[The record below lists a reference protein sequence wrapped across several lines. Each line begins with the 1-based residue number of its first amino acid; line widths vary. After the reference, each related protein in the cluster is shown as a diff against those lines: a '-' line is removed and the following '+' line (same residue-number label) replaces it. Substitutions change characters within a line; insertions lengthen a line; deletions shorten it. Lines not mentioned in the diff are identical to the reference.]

1 MSTPEPPARPGRG
14 WQLSTA
20 TPDDVPEIAVF
31 QTETWREAYGDVVDP
46 AYLAAV
52 GVPER
57 VASWGLRVGSSGRH
71 VVVARAPGGDAAAAG
86 PAEGPAEGSPAG
98 EVVGVVSWAD
108 GDPGRDPFDLG
119 LVELKTL
126 YLAAPWRG
134 TGLADEL
141 LRRAVGDG
149 PAYLWA
155 FERNP
160 RALAF
165 YARHGFVPDGTRK
178 LDVPTDAWEL
188 RLVRGAAPAR

>member
-71 VVVARAPGGDAAAAG
+71 VVVARAPGGDAAA
-86 PAEGPAEGSPAG
+86 AG